1 MPDINL
7 LPWREALREERKRQF
22 TVVVSGVFILGLLIG
37 YAWEVNIS
45 GKINSQEARNS
56 VLQTG
61 IDSLDAQVAEI
72 RSLRDRK
79 ADMVDRMAV
88 IKGLQT
94 NRPEIV
100 RLFDEFARSLPDGA
114 YIEQM
119 EVSGTS
125 LSIEGKAESNNRV
138 SAFMRQLNNSEKF
151 SEPNLTRVDAD
162 PTLGDQ
168 GSSFTMII
176 QIDNQEEGEESP
188 DA

>member
-7 LPWREALREERKRQF
+7 LPWREELREERKRQF

-45 GKINSQEARNS
+45 SKINAQEARNS
-56 VLQTG
+56 VLQAG
-61 IDSLDAQVAEI
+61 IDDLETQVAEI
-72 RSLRDRK
+72 RALRDSK
-79 ADMVDRMAV
+79 ADMIDRMAV

-100 RLFDEFARSLPDGA
+100 RLFDEFARSIPDGT
-114 YIEQM
+114 YIE
-119 EVSGTS
+119 ELAVVGNS
-125 LSIEGKAESNNRV
+125 LSLEGKAESNNRV
-138 SAFMRQLNNSEKF
+138 SAFMRQLDNSEKF
-151 SEPNLTRVDAD
+151 SAPNLTRVDAD

-168 GSSFTMII
+168 GSSFTMVI
-176 QIDNQEEGEESP
+176 QVDNEEEGEDSP

>member
-7 LPWREALREERKRQF
+7 LPWREELREERKRQF
-22 TVVVSGVFILGLLIG
+22 TVVVAGVFILGLLVG

-45 GKINSQEARNS
+45 GKIAAQERRNTL
-56 VLQTG
+56 LQTG
-61 IDSLDAQVAEI
+61 IEALDAEVAEI
-72 RSLRDRK
+72 RRLRESK
-79 ADMVDRMAV
+79 ADMIDRMAV

-100 RLFDEFARSLPDGA
+100 RLFDEFARALPDGA
-114 YIEQM
+114 YIEEM
-119 EVSGTS
+119 NVEGNS

-138 SAFMRQLNNSEKF
+138 SAFMRQLNDSEKF

-176 QIDNQEEGEESP
+176 KVDNEEDGEDSP

>member
-7 LPWREALREERKRQF
+7 LPWREELREERKRQF
-22 TVVVSGVFILGLLIG
+22 LVVLGGVVILGLLVG

-45 GKINSQEARNS
+45 GKIGAQEGRNS

-61 IDSLDAQVAEI
+61 IDDLNEQVSEI
-72 RSLRDRK
+72 RTLRERK

-100 RLFDEFARSLPDGA
+100 RLFDEFARSLPDGS
-114 YIEQM
+114 YIEAM
-119 EVSGTS
+119 SVVGDSIS
-125 LSIEGKAESNNRV
+125 LEGKAESNNRV

-168 GSSFTMII
+168 GSNFTMII
-176 QIDNQEEGEESP
+176 KVDNQEEGEDSP
-188 DA
+188 GA

>member
-7 LPWREALREERKRQF
+7 LPWREELREERKRQF
-22 TVVVSGVFILGLLIG
+22 LVVLGGVLILGLLIG
-37 YAWEVNIS
+37 YAWEINIS
-45 GKINSQEARNS
+45 AKINSQEARNS

-61 IDSLDAQVAEI
+61 IDQLNEQVAEI
-72 RSLRDRK
+72 RALRERK
-79 ADMVDRMAV
+79 ADMIDRMAV

-100 RLFDEFARSLPDGA
+100 RLFDEFARSIPDGT
-114 YIEQM
+114 YIEEM
-119 EVSGTS
+119 AVEGSTIS
-125 LSIEGKAESNNRV
+125 LDGKAESNNRV

-151 SEPNLTRVDAD
+151 TEPNLTRVDAD

-176 QIDNQEEGEESP
+176 KVVNKEEGEESP

>member
-7 LPWREALREERKRQF
+7 LPWREELREERRRQF
-22 TVVVSGVFILGLLIG
+22 LVVLGGVVILGILMG

-45 GKINSQEARNS
+45 GKINAQEARNTI
-56 VLQTG
+56 LQNG
-61 IDSLDAQVAEI
+61 IDDLNTKVSEI
-72 RSLRDRK
+72 RVLRERK
-79 ADMVDRMAV
+79 ADMIDRMAV

-100 RLFDEFARSLPDGA
+100 RLFDEFARSLPDGT
-114 YIEQM
+114 YVEEM
-119 EVSGTS
+119 LVEGSS

-138 SAFMRQLNNSEKF
+138 STFMRQLNDSEKF
-151 SEPNLTRVDAD
+151 SEPNLTRVDSD

-168 GSSFTMII
+168 GSSFSMVIKV
-176 QIDNQEEGEESP
+176 DNEEEGEDSP

>member
-7 LPWREALREERKRQF
+7 LPWREELREERKRQF
-22 TVVVSGVFILGLLIG
+22 TVVISGVFILGLLIG

-45 GKINSQEARNS
+45 AKTNSQEARNS
-56 VLQTG
+56 VLQAG
-61 IDSLDAQVAEI
+61 IDDLDQQVAEI
-72 RSLRDRK
+72 LALRERK

-100 RLFDEFARSLPDGA
+100 RLFDEFARSLPDGS
-114 YIEQM
+114 YIEEM
-119 EVSGTS
+119 SVEGNS

-176 QIDNQEEGEESP
+176 KVDNKEEGEESP

>member
-22 TVVVSGVFILGLLIG
+22 TVVIAGVFILGLLVG

-45 GKINSQEARNS
+45 GKISAQEARNA
-56 VLQTG
+56 VLQAG
-61 IDSLDAQVAEI
+61 IDSLNAEVAEI
-72 RSLRDRK
+72 RELRERK

-114 YIEQM
+114 YIEEM
-119 EVSGTS
+119 TVVGDR

-138 SAFMRQLNNSEKF
+138 SAFMRQLDNSEKF

-168 GSSFTMII
+168 GSSFSMVIKV
-176 QIDNQEEGEESP
+176 DNKEEGEESP